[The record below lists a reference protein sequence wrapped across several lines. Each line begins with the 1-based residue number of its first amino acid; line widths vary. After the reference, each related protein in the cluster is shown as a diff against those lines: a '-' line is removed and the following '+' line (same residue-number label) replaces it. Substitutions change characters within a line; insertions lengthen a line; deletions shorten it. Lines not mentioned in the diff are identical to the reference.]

1 MNERFEKVDIVKT
14 IGIIA
19 VVLGHIANPYSQY
32 IFSWHMPLFFFI
44 AGYLCKDHN
53 ENSLYSKIL
62 TEGKKYLSI
71 FISFNILG
79 IIVANVRNYFL
90 GRSILTLNDIMI
102 NTFLYT
108 NSGEI
113 VHYGFVLWFIPA
125 LFWAKSFFKILRKTK
140 ITYILYICIIL
151 LSLFLKMDFNNY
163 LGLRTGLEASIYL
176 FMGYLYRNF
185 YINDYCSKKYFN
197 IIAPLLAIILLWYL
211 SVPTTNMQMGI
222 YSDKII
228 CFFYA
233 LINIFLIFKISE
245 LIAFYSKNKLNR
257 FWYFGRNSLSLMIAH
272 VYTNNLAYILVEK
285 LFKNNYWIIKLL
297 LSLLLSFFII
307 EVFHFA
313 RGKMKNRFEGI

>member
-125 LFWAKSFFKILRKTK
+125 LFWAKSFFKILRKNK
-140 ITYILYICIIL
+140 ITYILYIGIIL
-151 LSLFLKMDFNNY
+151 LSLFSKIDFNNY
-163 LGLRTGLEASIYL
+163 LGLKTGLEASVYL

-185 YINDYCSKKYFN
+185 YTNDYCSNKYFN
-197 IIAPLLAIILLWYL
+197 IISSPLAIIFLCFFNI
-211 SVPTTNMQMGI
+211 PITNMQMGI

-245 LIAFYSKNKLNR
+245 TISLYSQSKLNR
-257 FWYFGRNSLSLMIAH
+257 LWYFGRNSLSLMIVH

-285 LFKNNYWIIKLL
+285 LFKKNYWIIKLFI
-297 LSLLLSFFII
+297 SLLLSFFII
-307 EVFHFA
+307 EIFRFI
-313 RGKMKNRFEGI
+313 RNKMKNRFEVI